1 MSGLSATHWGFADM
15 EVRAGRIVRAEPFR
29 RDESPS
35 PLLQG
40 LPDAIHAPTRVLSP
54 AIREG
59 WLAGDRQRRG
69 RDRFV
74 EVDWPTAYDHIERK
88 LRTTLDEAG
97 NEAIFAGSYGWGS
110 AGRFH
115 HAATHLKRFLN
126 TIGGFV
132 DQKQTYSFA
141 AGQIICPHVVG
152 DNRILFGG
160 ETTTWPAILDNA
172 RIIVVF
178 GGINIS
184 NAQIAAGGLGNH
196 ATLGWLNKAAER
208 GIEIV
213 CISPRRDDD
222 PRLPPHRW
230 LPIRPG
236 SDTALMLA
244 LAYEIVRMGRVDRA
258 FLASH
263 ATGYDQF
270 EPYLLGAEDG
280 RPKNAAWAAELTG
293 IPEDT
298 ILELATKLAGLPS
311 FLTAA
316 WALQRQENGEQPLWM
331 LIVLSAML
339 GEFGK
344 PGRGVSFGYGS
355 IGNRGDPRPIVS
367 SPGFSAGRNP
377 LGRFIPVARVA
388 DMLLGPGETVLFDG
402 QEIVYPKIDVVWWA
416 GGNPFHHH
424 QDLNRLV
431 AAFQQPGTVIVNE
444 IWWTATARHAD
455 IVLPATSAFERNDLS
470 GSPTDRF
477 TAGMRK
483 QIEPL
488 GLARSEFD
496 IFSGL
501 AERFGTL
508 SAYAEGLD
516 EMGWLRRIYEEFRA
530 RAADVGAE
538 LPGFDAFWE
547 AGYTELPMPN
557 RAYTLF
563 EDFHRDPAGHPLKT
577 PSGKIEIW
585 SSIIAASPHKDI
597 APHPFWAPPVE
608 WLGCAADGEL
618 HMISPQPAT
627 RLHSQLDGV
636 GVSLESKIEGREPI
650 LINPG
655 DAEARRIVDGDC
667 VRVWNDRGQCLAA
680 ARLSE
685 AIMAGVVALATGAWF
700 SPGKDGER
708 QTLERNGNPNM
719 LTGNRPSSSLSQAPA
734 QQSVLVRIEKYAGAD
749 PADSPAT
756 LPQGVGS
763 SIHSATS
770 RGRQHN
776 LESE

>member
-1 MSGLSATHWGFADM
+1 MSGLSATHWGFADV
-15 EVRAGRIVRAEPFR
+15 EVRAGKIVRAEPFH

-35 PLLQG
+35 PLLKG
-40 LPDAIHAPTRVLSP
+40 LPDAIHASTRVLSP

-59 WLAGDRQRRG
+59 WLAGDRKRRG
-69 RDRFV
+69 RDRFI
-74 EVDWPTAYDHIERK
+74 EVDWQTAYDHIERT
-88 LRTTLDEAG
+88 LRLTLEDTG
-97 NEAIFAGSYGWGS
+97 NEGIFAGSYGWGS

-172 RIIVVF
+172 RIIVFF

-213 CISPRRDDD
+213 CVSPRRDDD

-230 LPIRPG
+230 VPIRPG

-244 LAYEIVRMGRVDRA
+244 LAYEVVRTRRIDRG

-263 ATGYDQF
+263 TKGYDRF
-270 EPYLLGAEDG
+270 EPYLLGEGDG

-293 IPEDT
+293 IPEDA
-298 ILELATKLAGLPS
+298 ILELARKLTDLPS

-388 DMLLGPGETVLFDG
+388 DMLLGPGETIPFDG
-402 QEIVYPKIDVVWWA
+402 HEIVYPKIDMVWWA

-431 AAFQQPGTVIVNE
+431 AAFQQPRTVIVNE

-455 IVLPATSAFERNDLS
+455 IVLPATSALERNDLS

-477 TAGMRK
+477 TAAMRK

-496 IFSGL
+496 IFSAL

-516 EMGWLRRIYEEFRA
+516 EMGWLRRIYEEFRG

-538 LPGFDAFWE
+538 LPDFDAFWKV
-547 AGYTELPMPN
+547 GYAELPPPN
-557 RAYTLF
+557 EAYTLF
-563 EDFHRDPAGHPLKT
+563 EDFHRDPVAYPLKT

-585 SSIIAASPHKDI
+585 SRFIAASRHKDI
-597 APHPFWAPPVE
+597 APHPFWSPPVE
-608 WLGCAADGEL
+608 WLGSAQKTEL
-618 HMISPQPAT
+618 HLISPQPAT

-636 GVSLESKIEGREPI
+636 GVSLESKMNGREPI
-650 LINPG
+650 FIHPQ
-655 DAEARRIVDGDC
+655 DAEARGIVDGDL
-667 VRVWNDRGQCLAA
+667 VQVWNDRGQCLAG

-685 AIMAGVVALATGAWF
+685 AVMPQVVALATGAWF
-700 SPGKDGER
+700 VSGLDDKQQSVD
-708 QTLERNGNPNM
+708 LNGNPNV

-734 QQSVLVRIEKYAGAD
+734 QHSVLVRIEKYADAS
-749 PADSPAT
+749 PALDRAT
-756 LPQGVGS
+756 LPEEVQS
-763 SIHSATS
+763 SIHSSTS
-770 RGRQHN
+770 RGRQRY